1 MADSAARSANTSS
14 SRRSPEDKLVAS
26 LIAVMEAGTTPWRR
40 PWDGEGGGHHVNL
53 ISGRRYRGGNPVLL
67 SFGMHLRGSA
77 LPYWCGFAEAKAR
90 GLSPRRGSQAV
101 HVLRPQ
107 VIETREGRSDDAGS
121 VANPNGAAAPAG
133 EQAAEGSAAGARR
146 VLYRPIPVFNAAD
159 LEGAGLAELIRARR
173 STAARGQRPEPERLG
188 DAEAVLERWPVPVI
202 HGGERACYLPD
213 ADLIH
218 LPDRAAFHSAA
229 AHVATWAHEAI
240 HSTGHPSR
248 LGRDLSGVMGAGDEL
263 GRAYAREELVAELGA
278 VLLGERLEIG
288 SDTSHHAAY
297 LSHWIA
303 MLRES
308 PRLLLKLLSEAR
320 RAADL
325 ICPETPSRDSEA
337 GETQRLDDSCISL
350 TGPLSPEAAIPDGNA
365 PQQPEECRPC
375 LVKRRQAP

>member
-1 MADSAARSANTSS
+1 MAASAARSANTSS

-53 ISGRRYRGGNPVLL
+53 ISGRRYRGGNPALL
-67 SFGMHLRGSA
+67 SFGMHLRGST

-107 VIETREGRSDDAGS
+107 VIEAREGRSLDAAS
-121 VANPNGAAAPAG
+121 VANPSSAAVAAAG
-133 EQAAEGSAAGARR
+133 EQKADGAAGARR

-173 STAARGQRPEPERLG
+173 STAAREQRPEPERLD
-188 DAEAVLERWPVPVI
+188 DAEAVLQRWPVPVI

-213 ADLIH
+213 ADRIH
-218 LPDRAAFHSAA
+218 LPDRGAFHSAA
-229 AHVATWAHEAI
+229 GHAATWAHEAI

-248 LGRDLSGVMGAGDEL
+248 LGRDLSGVMGAEDER

-278 VLLGERLEIG
+278 VLLGDRLEIG

-325 ICPETPSRDSEA
+325 ICPETSSRDSEA
-337 GETQRLDDSCISL
+337 GEAIRLGDSASSL
-350 TGPLSPEAAIPDGNA
+350 AGRPA
-365 PQQPEECRPC
+365 P
-375 LVKRRQAP
+375 